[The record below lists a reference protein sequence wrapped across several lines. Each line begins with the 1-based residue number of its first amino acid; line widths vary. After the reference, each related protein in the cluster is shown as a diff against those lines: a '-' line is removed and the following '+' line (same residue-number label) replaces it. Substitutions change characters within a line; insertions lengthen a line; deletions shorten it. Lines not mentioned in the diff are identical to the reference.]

1 MGFRNGVKI
10 QWKCW
15 NNVWHVDFSREN
27 THNLHRLLQVFMPLQ
42 GFRTSSGF
50 PMDLASFFHEDIS
63 HPDKL
68 SFGIFFLKIFFILCA
83 PLKKKKNGYW
93 ISYNTASM
101 FCFYGHEACGILA
114 ARPGTE
120 PTPPA
125 LEGDVITTGLL
136 GKSPEIFLFLFSH
149 KIWSLEG
156 DLFLLSAHVL
166 CFVSAQ
172 VFHILC
178 SPATWIHRVAKKY
191 CGFPF
196 HTQFP
201 RKNFSWDHCLNKS
214 WLFK

>member
-1 MGFRNGVKI
+1 MVWRSNESAGITCDMWIFLGRTPTIFIGYFKSSCHFRVL
-10 QWKCW
+10 
-15 NNVWHVDFSREN
+15 EP
-27 THNLHRLLQVFMPLQ
+27 PLVSLW
-42 GFRTSSGF
+42 TW
-50 PMDLASFFHEDIS
+50 L
-63 HPDKL
+63 L
-68 SFGIFFLKIFFILCA
+68 SFMRISPIQINCLLGSSFLRFFFILCG

-120 PTPPA
+120 PIPPA

-214 WLFK
+214 RLFK